1 MLPLWPNRKTHIALW
16 DTSHRMSLTQL
27 TAHSDGRAYW
37 MTQNP
42 LESQH
47 PAVTGLVFSLLFV
60 CLKFHLVSLFK
71 MTVNS
76 ILYHL
81 NEFPKRPGGN

>member
-1 MLPLWPNRKTHIALW
+1 
-16 DTSHRMSLTQL
+16 
-27 TAHSDGRAYW
+27 

-47 PAVTGLVFSLLFV
+47 PAVPGFVFSLLFI

-81 NEFPKRPGGN
+81 NEFPKRPGDN